1 MSKGYQIMKVDR
13 LENEGKQ
20 YIGKV
25 EASRRKEIWRKP
37 LIKSPY
43 AYGGMYL
50 VSMAIGGGMLES
62 NKRAKAK

>member
-1 MSKGYQIMKVDR
+1 MSKGYQIMKVYR

-25 EASRRKEIWRKP
+25 EASRKEIWRKP
-37 LIKSPY
+37 LIKSSY

-50 VSMAIGGGMLES
+50 VSMAIGGGILES